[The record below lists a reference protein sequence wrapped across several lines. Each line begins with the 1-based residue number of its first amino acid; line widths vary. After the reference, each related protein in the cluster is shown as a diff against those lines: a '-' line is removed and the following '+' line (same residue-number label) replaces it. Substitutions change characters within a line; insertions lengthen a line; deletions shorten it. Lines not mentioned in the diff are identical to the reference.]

1 MLIYGDYETFCVKR
15 LSYAVKMLI
24 VLDIVAEVTSL
35 RDVHKTFSFL
45 AFDNVVAVCLLSH
58 IKKPKD

>member
-1 MLIYGDYETFCVKR
+1 
-15 LSYAVKMLI
+15 MLI